1 MEKYLKGYV
10 RVRLT
15 GYGPERFL
23 NLCQYHQIAI
33 WGLAYVQGAYEFH
46 MYRKDFIRCRSL
58 TRKTKTRLHIVEK
71 KGLPALLRR
80 WRKRKALAVGL
91 LLAAGLMYQLTG
103 HIWDIQFSGNTACTD
118 EMLAELLDTHD
129 IVHGMKK
136 SQVSCEE
143 IEQLIRSEYGEITW
157 VSAHISGTRLLVQV
171 KENSGA
177 IQPEEEADSPCDL
190 VADKNGIIT
199 EIIVRNGVPLVKA
212 GDVVQEGQVLISG
225 SIPVMND
232 SQEVVRYEL
241 VRADGDVTARTA
253 ADYSDT
259 FPTVETVTKETGKT
273 STSWYIGCMGRRA
286 VFSFGDPGYA
296 LSSQTSQEYQLRILK
311 DWYLPLCVGTIRTAE
326 LTRYE
331 KRLTREEAEEKVQ
344 KNLKDYFE
352 KTEEK
357 GVQILENHV
366 TMKYS
371 ADMCEGSGK
380 IIAQEPIGKQQVI
393 LTDRLAEET
402 EEPDELNGDIN

>member
-103 HIWDIQFSGNTACTD
+103 HIWDIQFSGNTACMD
-118 EMLAELLDTHD
+118 EMLAELLDAHD

-143 IEQLIRSEYGEITW
+143 IDILVDLAWKVPGVLGSRITGGGFGGCIVALI
-157 VSAHISGTRLLVQV
+157 
-171 KENSGA
+171 
-177 IQPEEEADSPCDL
+177 PEELVPAVQQAVAEQYEA
-190 VADKNGIIT
+190 KTGI
-199 EIIVRNGVPLVKA
+199 
-212 GDVVQEGQVLISG
+212 
-225 SIPVMND
+225 
-232 SQEVVRYEL
+232 
-241 VRADGDVTARTA
+241 
-253 ADYSDT
+253 
-259 FPTVETVTKETGKT
+259 KETFYVCK
-273 STSWYIGCMGRRA
+273 
-286 VFSFGDPGYA
+286 P
-296 LSSQTSQEYQLRILK
+296 SQGAGQ
-311 DWYLPLCVGTIRTAE
+311 C
-326 LTRYE
+326 
-331 KRLTREEAEEKVQ
+331 
-344 KNLKDYFE
+344 
-352 KTEEK
+352 
-357 GVQILENHV
+357 
-366 TMKYS
+366 
-371 ADMCEGSGK
+371 
-380 IIAQEPIGKQQVI
+380 
-393 LTDRLAEET
+393 
-402 EEPDELNGDIN
+402 